1 MFTSNASDNE
11 QTSEGKKTIYLSI
24 HFVNERQGVHVNQ
37 DTTQNIGLLFMF
49 SYRKIKHDHI

>member
-24 HFVNERQGVHVNQ
+24 HLVNERQGVHVNQ
-37 DTTQNIGLLFMF
+37 DTTKK
-49 SYRKIKHDHI
+49 YRTSIHVFLS